1 MSVSVKDISIGSF
14 LSDLLFIGIDSEG
27 ESVGR
32 GGGDNEMWLGLR
44 RLISNKLYILQCIV
58 IYSEECA

>member
-1 MSVSVKDISIGSF
+1 MSVSVKDISFESF

-32 GGGDNEMWLGLR
+32 GEGDNVM
-44 RLISNKLYILQCIV
+44 
-58 IYSEECA
+58 